1 MNTAL
6 TAVLNNGTDTR
17 KAATVN
23 CEAASSWH
31 ARLNLRLQVGVRGT
45 RLVHNEHD
53 GPLYVQK
60 PFYPEGAELPHLYIL
75 HPPGGLVSG
84 DRLQLDVELGEN
96 AQALLT
102 TPGAGRVYR
111 ARPDR
116 TLQHQINHFRIGA
129 DATLEWLP
137 LETIIFP
144 NARTRLETQVELDAG
159 ARFIG
164 WEVTSLGLPACDLD
178 AADAEVSQRLTITRE
193 GQPAFVE
200 QFHLN
205 TQTRR
210 LYQAMVGMQ
219 SKPINGV
226 FVAGPFPGDSPFSAK
241 SADSLKRAQWIAE
254 ENHQQSEKILKQGE
268 QVLSGLSQVGD
279 FVVGRYLGQ
288 CSEQARQLFE
298 RWWAALR
305 PELLKRPACP
315 PRIWLT

>member
-6 TAVLNNGTDTR
+6 TAVLENESTSGADADESAPSR
-17 KAATVN
+17 
-23 CEAASSWH
+23 WH
-31 ARLNLRLQVGVRGT
+31 ARLSLGLKSGARGT

-84 DRLQLDVELGEN
+84 DRLQLDVDVEEQG
-96 AQALLT
+96 QALLT

-111 ARPDR
+111 ARADR
-116 TLQHQINHFRIGA
+116 TLQHQVNHFRLGA

-144 NARTRLETQVELDAG
+144 NARTRLETRVELEAG

-178 AADAEVSQRLTITRE
+178 AAEAEVSQRLSVIRE
-193 GQPAFVE
+193 GKPVFIE
-200 QFHLN
+200 QFQLN
-205 TQTRR
+205 AQTRR

-226 FVAGPFPGDSPFSAK
+226 FVAGPFPEESPFSAK
-241 SADSLKRAQWIAE
+241 SAASQQRAQWIAE
-254 ENHQQSEKILKQGE
+254 QNHQHSEAVLKQGGN
-268 QVLSGLSQVGD
+268 VLAGLSQVGD
-279 FVVGRYLGQ
+279 FVVGRYLGD

-298 RWWAALR
+298 QWWQALR
-305 PELLKRPACP
+305 PELLGRQACP

>member
-6 TAVLNNGTDTR
+6 GAVLNNELNNNPSDNTSEPSR
-17 KAATVN
+17 
-23 CEAASSWH
+23 WH
-31 ARLNLRLQVGVRGT
+31 ARLSLGLKLGVRGT

-84 DRLQLDVELGEN
+84 DRLQLDVEVEEK
-96 AQALLT
+96 AQVLLT

-111 ARPDR
+111 ARADR
-116 TLQHQINHFRIGA
+116 TLQHQINSFQVKA
-129 DATLEWLP
+129 EATLEWLP

-144 NARTRLETQVELDAG
+144 NARTRLETNVELEAG
-159 ARFIG
+159 ARFVG

-178 AADAEVSQRLTITRE
+178 AADAEVSQRFTVTLE
-193 GQPAFVE
+193 GEPAFVE

-205 TQTRR
+205 ARTKR

-219 SKPINGV
+219 SKPINGI
-226 FVAGPFPGDSPFSAK
+226 FVAGPFNSDSPFSAK
-241 SADSLKRAQWIAE
+241 TEASQQRAQWIAD
-254 ENHQQSEKILKQGE
+254 ENHRQSEQILKQNG
-268 QVLSGLSQVGD
+268 QVLAALSQVGD
-279 FVVGRYLGQ
+279 FVVGRYLGD

-298 RWWAALR
+298 RWWEALR
-305 PELLKRPACP
+305 PELLGRKACP